1 MNHHTLD
8 INFSI
13 SSIGSVLLV
22 NISEEIDDNSVNK
35 LLESLAGAIV
45 KSGSK
50 GVIIDLSNIE
60 VVDSYLA
67 SKLSTIA
74 SMASLLKA
82 KAIVCGLKSP
92 TIITLLEFGIKISG
106 VEFALDVDNALEKLK
121 SE

>member
-1 MNHHTLD
+1 MSQHTLD
-8 INFSI
+8 SNFSI

-22 NISEEIDDNSVNK
+22 NLKEEIDDKSIKK
-35 LLESLAGAIV
+35 LLTSLAKAIV

-50 GVIIDLSNIE
+50 GVIIDLSNVE
-60 VVDSYLA
+60 VIDSYLA
-67 SKLSTIA
+67 SKLSAIA
-74 SMASLLKA
+74 SIGSLLKA

-106 VEFALDVDNALEKLK
+106 VDFALDVNHALEKLK